1 MAPRPL
7 RHALRCMSDSETR
20 GALLALVDRQRQ
32 LLQDVRA
39 RLSPPLDA
47 HCLYA
52 TLEEGKLTLITDS
65 PAWASRLR
73 FQAPELTANLSSTQG
88 EIEACQVRVQPL
100 AVARRALEMERPRAR
115 MSPATAAL
123 LRQAGE
129 AQGDTELGRALC
141 RLARTGDG
149 AGAGDL

>member
-1 MAPRPL
+1 MTPKPL
-7 RHALRCMSDSETR
+7 RHPLRCLGASETP
-20 GALLALVDRQRQ
+20 GTLLVRLDRQRQ
-32 LLQDVRA
+32 LLQAVRA
-39 RLSPPLDA
+39 RLLPPLDA

-73 FQAPELTANLSSTQG
+73 FQAPELTAYLASTQG

-100 AVARRALEMERPRAR
+100 AVARRTLDVAKPRAR
-115 MSPATAAL
+115 ISLATAAL

-141 RLARTGDG
+141 RLAQ
-149 AGAGDL
+149 AGTRDV